1 MLRPYESR
9 AKKLIDENTVQHAL
23 SGMRAGRYS
32 KVGIMKVTRL
42 EAIPYRLPLN
52 GTLAWGKHSKL
63 EAAEHVLV
71 RVHLENGVY
80 GEAEAPPRP
89 TIYGETIASINGIL
103 DHLSTALIGL
113 GIEDAEA
120 ITSAINAVPNN
131 NAARGALDMAVWDA
145 RFKSS
150 GASVFELAGLHARVR
165 VSYILGI
172 SDPDTMLEE
181 ARRAFEAGVRVLKVK
196 VGRNHERDLE
206 VIRALDHEFGGEMAL
221 YADSNE
227 TLTPDTAADAL
238 DAMLAAGLMYVEEPL
253 PVRNIRARAAL
264 KREGI
269 LPIIA
274 DDSCFTRADLE
285 RELDFDTFDILN
297 VKTARNG
304 FTESLQMIE
313 LAQSA
318 GKGVMIGSQ
327 ASTTLGTIHA
337 AIISS
342 HAAVTHPC
350 ELTFWLKLNA
360 EIVTRT
366 PALELEHGFLSLET
380 LRGITV
386 DPAKLE
392 THRIRD

>member
-1 MLRPYESR
+1 
-9 AKKLIDENTVQHAL
+9 
-23 SGMRAGRYS
+23 
-32 KVGIMKVTRL
+32 MKIARL

-52 GTLAWGKHSKL
+52 GALAWGKHSKL

-89 TIYGETIASINGIL
+89 TIYGETIASITGIL
-103 DHLSTALIGL
+103 DHLSPDLIGL
-113 GIEDAEA
+113 GIEDVSA
-120 ITSAINAVPNN
+120 ITSTINTVPNN
-131 NAARGALDMAVWDA
+131 NVARGALDMAVWDA
-145 RFKSS
+145 RLRASGSS
-150 GASVFELAGLHARVR
+150 IFELAGPNKRIR

-172 SDPDTMLEE
+172 SDPQTMLTE
-181 ARRAFEAGVRVLKVK
+181 AKRVFEAGVRVLKVK

-227 TLTPDTAADAL
+227 TLSPDTAAHAL
-238 DAMLAAGLMYVEEPL
+238 DAMLAAGLIYVEEPL

-264 KREGI
+264 KRQGI
-269 LPIIA
+269 LGIIA

-297 VKTARNG
+297 IKTARNG
-304 FTESLQMIE
+304 FTESLEMIE
-313 LAQSA
+313 LARAA
-318 GKGVMIGSQ
+318 GKGLMIGSQ

-342 HAAVTHPC
+342 QAAVTHPC
-350 ELTFWLKLNA
+350 ELTFWLKLDA
-360 EIVTRT
+360 EIVNRT
-366 PALELEHGFLSLET
+366 PALELENGFLSIPT
-380 LRGITV
+380 LRGIAV
-386 DPAKLE
+386 DPARLE
-392 THRIRD
+392 THRLRG